1 MQRLDIEQG
10 SDEWFE
16 ARLGIPTVSRFADF
30 ITPARGDY
38 SKSAIRYIA
47 RLIREKHSGPVPGY
61 QNAAMLHGITTE
73 DEARSWYEFDRD
85 CVVEQTGLI
94 LSKGAGWSPD
104 GLVGTGGIEIKCP
117 DEDTHI
123 MYLLGGLLPPEYK
136 PQCHGALLVG
146 ELEWLDFVSYC
157 AGYPTFVVRVVL
169 DGYTEKVE
177 AALSKFLTE
186 YRDALATFNK
196 IA

>member
-1 MQRLDIEQG
+1 MKRLDIEQG
-10 SDEWFE
+10 SDEWFQ

-47 RLIREKHSGPVPGY
+47 RLIREKHSGPVAGF
-61 QNAAMLHGITTE
+61 QNAAMLHGIATE
-73 DEARSWYEFDRD
+73 DEARSWYEFEND
-85 CVVEQTGLI
+85 CVVEQVGLI

-104 GLVGTGGIEIKCP
+104 GLVGSGGIEIKCP

-123 MYLLGGLLPPEYK
+123 MYLLADVLPREYA
-136 PQCHGALLVG
+136 PQCHGALFIG
-146 ELEWLDFVSYC
+146 ELVWLDFVSYC
-157 AGYPTFVVRVVL
+157 PGYPTFVVRVRP
-169 DGYTEKVE
+169 DDYTAKVG
-177 AALSKFLTE
+177 AALEKFLTE
-186 YRDALATFNK
+186 YNDALATFNK